1 MRRTSTSLEQRQ
13 IQDGHT
19 DEVKKVTTYHLS
31 SKVSQLSAKGD
42 FLSLWFLHWEN
53 VRVPEWATGFPSYAT
68 KTLTNKRL
76 LSHQIQYA
84 EMCCKTR
91 GVVTV
96 RKEEPEK
103 QQLGLLEGNKKMQFL
118 LNALQAPSA
127 KKEDKN
133 KKKYEKDITT
143 ATTQNR

>member
-1 MRRTSTSLEQRQ
+1 MC
-13 IQDGHT
+13 
-19 DEVKKVTTYHLS
+19 Y
-31 SKVSQLSAKGD
+31 
-42 FLSLWFLHWEN
+42 
-53 VRVPEWATGFPSYAT
+53 
-68 KTLTNKRL
+68 KT
-76 LSHQIQYA
+76 Q
-84 EMCCKTR
+84 

-133 KKKYEKDITT
+133 KKSMKKTLQLLPHKIDRIKKHYTNKLNYLEETV
-143 ATTQNR
+143 NF

>member
-1 MRRTSTSLEQRQ
+1 
-13 IQDGHT
+13 
-19 DEVKKVTTYHLS
+19 
-31 SKVSQLSAKGD
+31 
-42 FLSLWFLHWEN
+42 
-53 VRVPEWATGFPSYAT
+53 
-68 KTLTNKRL
+68 
-76 LSHQIQYA
+76 
-84 EMCCKTR
+84 MCCKTR